1 MFDYLEEVLE
11 LVFHLLTS
19 QKDRNAVSIVCKL
32 WYRVD
37 SRTRQRVSIGNCYS
51 IAPQT
56 LINRFPGVKALTLKG
71 KPYFTDVSMDPNI
84 LGGLVYPW
92 IDAMAKSYPR
102 LEELRLKRMRV
113 CDASLELL
121 SRSFPN
127 FQSIVLIKCD
137 GFTTDGLAAIAA
149 NCRDIRELDLQASE
163 IVDRG
168 HWLSSFPQTC
178 TSLVSLNFACLTGV
192 EVEGEA
198 LEMLVARCPNLRNL
212 KLNCSVPLARLQRI
226 LALAPNLVDL
236 GIGSYIDTF
245 KSETYEKFSNAV
257 LENCK
262 YVRSLSGFLEV
273 VDGCLPAL
281 YPICSNL
288 TFLNL
293 SDAPG
298 IYGLELGKMILHC
311 KKLQRLWILDK
322 IGDNGLLIVSTICKE
337 LQELRVFPSF
347 AYDGGVTEHGLLVVS
362 RRCKEL
368 NSLLYHCRNC
378 PNLVSFRLC
387 MLDPR
392 KADHVTLDPLDEGF
406 GAIIKS
412 CKGLRRLALS
422 GLVTELAFRY
432 IGMHG
437 EQLEILSVAFAGDGD
452 KGVLHVLNGCNK
464 LNKLEIGDSKFGD
477 TALLTNMGKYEAMR
491 YLWMPSSDVS
501 LGGCKSLAK
510 NMPNLN
516 VEIMN
521 ENQEKLDDSQKVSEL
536 YVYRSLAGPTG
547 GAYAWEG

>member
-1 MFDYLEEVLE
+1 
-11 LVFHLLTS
+11 
-19 QKDRNAVSIVCKL
+19 
-32 WYRVD
+32 
-37 SRTRQRVSIGNCYS
+37 
-51 IAPQT
+51 
-56 LINRFPGVKALTLKG
+56 
-71 KPYFTDVSMDPNI
+71 MDPNI
-84 LGGLVYPW
+84 LGGLVYPC
-92 IDAMAKSYPR
+92 IDAMAKRYPG

-127 FQSIVLIKCD
+127 FKSIVLIKCD

-163 IVDRG
+163 ILDRG

-178 TSLVSLNFACLTGV
+178 TSF
-192 EVEGEA
+192 EGED

-257 LENCK
+257 LDNCK

-298 IYGLELGKMILHC
+298 IYGSELGKMILHC
-311 KKLQRLWILDK
+311 KKLQRIWILDK
-322 IGDNGLLIVSTICKE
+322 IGDNGLLIVATICKE

-347 AYDGGVTEHGLLVVS
+347 AYDGGVTELGLLVLS

-368 NSLLYHCRNC
+368 GSYNSTTKSGRI
-378 PNLVSFRLC
+378 
-387 MLDPR
+387 LDKFQWFFPVR
-392 KADHVTLDPLDEGF
+392 IDPLEDPF
-406 GAIIKS
+406 QFS
-412 CKGLRRLALS
+412 
-422 GLVTELAFRY
+422 
-432 IGMHG
+432 M
-437 EQLEILSVAFAGDGD
+437 
-452 KGVLHVLNGCNK
+452 VLHITLIQRITHHIP
-464 LNKLEIGDSKFGD
+464 L
-477 TALLTNMGKYEAMR
+477 
-491 YLWMPSSDVS
+491 
-501 LGGCKSLAK
+501 
-510 NMPNLN
+510 
-516 VEIMN
+516 
-521 ENQEKLDDSQKVSEL
+521 
-536 YVYRSLAGPTG
+536 
-547 GAYAWEG
+547 

>member
-11 LVFHLLTS
+11 LVFHFLTS
-19 QKDRNAVSIVCKL
+19 QKDRNVVSIVCKL
-32 WYRVD
+32 WYRVERR
-37 SRTRQRVSIGNCYS
+37 SRQRVSIGNCYS

-92 IDAMAKSYPR
+92 IDAMAKRYPG

-127 FQSIVLIKCD
+127 FKSIVLIKCD

-149 NCRDIRELDLQASE
+149 NCMELDLQSSE

-178 TSLVSLNFACLTGV
+178 TSLVSLNFAS
-192 EVEGEA
+192 

-212 KLNCSVPLARLQRI
+212 KLNCFVPLARLQRI

-257 LENCK
+257 LDNCK
-262 YVRSLSGFLEV
+262 FVR
-273 VDGCLPAL
+273 
-281 YPICSNL
+281 
-288 TFLNL
+288 
-293 SDAPG
+293 
-298 IYGLELGKMILHC
+298 
-311 KKLQRLWILDK
+311 ILDK
-322 IGDNGLLIVSTICKE
+322 IGDNGLLTVATICKE

-347 AYDGGVTEHGLLVVS
+347 AYDGGVTELGLLVLS

-368 NSLLYHCRNC
+368 NSLLYHCQQMTNDVLSFVSKNC
-378 PNLVSFRLC
+378 PNLASFRLC

-437 EQLEILSVAFAGDGD
+437 EQLESLYVAFAGDGD
-452 KGVLHVLNGCNK
+452 KGVLH
-464 LNKLEIGDSKFGD
+464 LEIRDSQFGD

-491 YLWMPSSDVS
+491 YLWMPSSDVT
-501 LGGCKSLAK
+501 LGGCKSLTK